1 MKKQDAIDRFGS
13 VRALA
18 AALGCSTQA
27 ISQWGEVVPPLRAFQ
42 LKEMADG
49 NQKVGEQQP
58 QQQAVQHG

>member
-27 ISQWGEVVPPLRAFQ
+27 ISQWGEDVPPLRAFQ
-42 LKEMADG
+42 LKEMTGG
-49 NQKVGEQQP
+49 NQKEGKQQP
-58 QQQAVQHG
+58 EQVGRHE